1 MLATQVRE
9 VKGEQAKPHQDTE
22 IYEKKYSDVHF
33 SSDAT
38 HGHFC

>member
-1 MLATQVRE
+1 M
-9 VKGEQAKPHQDTE
+9 KGEQAKPHQDTE

-38 HGHFC
+38 HGILWAVLRR